1 MIHSMWATFYAAALP
16 IVYEQEDLRDD
27 ESYSVMADRV
37 ARGSAILA
45 DRSCAEYDKR
55 DKAAT
60 GSPYR
65 G

>member
-16 IVYEQEDLRDD
+16 IVYEQEKQNAG
-27 ESYSVMADRV
+27 EAYAVMAARV
-37 ARGSAILA
+37 AKGAAFIA
-45 DRSCAEYDKR
+45 DLSCAEYDKR
-55 DKAAT
+55 DKG